1 MGKLDRSLFFVIF
14 LFYSLYYIFMRVFII
29 EIISRISYCILCYL
43 SINACVYFTYGWQ
56 CEYEYALVSKAYE
69 QFDFCFSESIV
80 WDNISNTNSSLIA
93 FDQDLASSCTRAK
106 EEVSNKVTSK
116 AIQFIIH
123 SGLDWSRLW
132 LTNVA
137 FFYSTDFKL
146 GLTAAINGFLLL
158 TLAFMHYESFLSPS
172 KLAGVF
178 NGNLIYGMFFFGVFL
193 SVIDG
198 WLFLASI
205 ITELAIEPI
214 DYETKL

>member
-1 MGKLDRSLFFVIF
+1 
-14 LFYSLYYIFMRVFII
+14 MRVFII

-56 CEYEYALVSKAYE
+56 CEYECALVSKAYE

-80 WDNISNTNSSLIA
+80 WDNISNTNSSLTA
-93 FDQDLASSCTRAK
+93 FDQDLTSPSTGAG
-106 EEVSNKVTSK
+106 NKVTSK
-116 AIQFIIH
+116 TTQFIIH

-146 GLTAAINGFLLL
+146 GLTVAINGFLLL

-172 KLAGVF
+172 RLGGVF
-178 NGNLIYGMFFFGVFL
+178 NGNFIYGMFFLGVFL